1 MAVLVDFDGELLEVV
16 AAGGLA
22 ASHTEQIRQAVY
34 DGRLLRFPDPA
45 WRCAYLGAGE
55 EKACFGVRD
64 GDGRMFVLEVIDER
78 TYLNGRFVGGVYF
91 GDHRVPGLAGVP
103 KSARATVGLRFTGL
117 VKARQWV
124 HGHEWARFPWRPDRR
139 SRLDGLLTGYL
150 RLVLGGR
157 YERYRRRY
165 SDVHERNV
173 MFEVRPA
180 RAGGV
185 PVLVRDLS
193 GRVRLVRVGL
203 QPIDLR

>member
-1 MAVLVDFDGELLEVV
+1 MAVLVDFDGERLDVV
-16 AAGGLA
+16 AADGLTA
-22 ASHTEQIRQAVY
+22 AHAAQIRQAVY

-64 GDGRMFVLEVIDER
+64 ADGRIFVLEVIDER
-78 TYLNGRFVGGVYF
+78 TYLNGRFVGGTYF
-91 GDHRVPGLAGVP
+91 GDYRVPGLAGVP

-124 HGHEWARFPWRPDRR
+124 PGHEWARFPWRPDRR
-139 SRLDGLLTGYL
+139 SRLDALLTGYL

-157 YERYRRRY
+157 YDRYRRRY
-165 SDVHERNV
+165 ADVHERNV
-173 MFEVRPA
+173 LFEVRPA

-185 PVLVRDLS
+185 PVLARDLS
-193 GRVRLVRVGL
+193 GRLRLMRVGL